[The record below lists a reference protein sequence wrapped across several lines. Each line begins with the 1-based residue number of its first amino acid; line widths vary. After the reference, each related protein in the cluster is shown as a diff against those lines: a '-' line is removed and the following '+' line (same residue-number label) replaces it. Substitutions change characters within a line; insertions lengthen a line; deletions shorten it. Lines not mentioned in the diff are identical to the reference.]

1 MEIDLVGESL
11 KFMALGML
19 VVFVFLIVMVQIMK
33 IQAKIVNKYFPEKAP
48 EAVTP
53 SNTTD
58 DSAQVAAI
66 IAAVTEFRKNQ

>member
-1 MEIDLVGESL
+1 MEINLVGESL

-19 VVFVFLIVMVQIMK
+19 IVFVFLVLMVQIMK
-33 IQAKIVNKYFPEKAP
+33 LQAKIVNKYFPEKGH
-48 EAVTP
+48 EAETP
-53 SNTTD
+53 SNATD